1 MREHLR
7 ISTLRGKRV
16 KGDDDSAIK
25 EQYLLYNH
33 LPDFEDFSILTRNSN
48 NFKITLMESL
58 LIDRDHPLLNEK
70 KQSLSLEIF
79 LSYLTHLAVALSFL
93 SCVWYVLNK
102 ADCKFFIQHLVLNDD
117 YFISWNVGR
126 TKINLFTSNKL
137 HFLWRKYWFTDIHIS
152 KLED

>member
-16 KGDDDSAIK
+16 KGDDDSVIK

-79 LSYLTHLAVALSFL
+79 LS
-93 SCVWYVLNK
+93 
-102 ADCKFFIQHLVLNDD
+102 
-117 YFISWNVGR
+117 
-126 TKINLFTSNKL
+126 
-137 HFLWRKYWFTDIHIS
+137 
-152 KLED
+152 

>member
-58 LIDRDHPLLNEK
+58 LIDSDHPLLNEK

-79 LSYLTHLAVALSFL
+79 LS
-93 SCVWYVLNK
+93 
-102 ADCKFFIQHLVLNDD
+102 
-117 YFISWNVGR
+117 
-126 TKINLFTSNKL
+126 
-137 HFLWRKYWFTDIHIS
+137 
-152 KLED
+152 

>member
-7 ISTLRGKRV
+7 TSTLPGKRV
-16 KGDDDSAIK
+16 KEDDDSTIK

-79 LSYLTHLAVALSFL
+79 LS
-93 SCVWYVLNK
+93 
-102 ADCKFFIQHLVLNDD
+102 
-117 YFISWNVGR
+117 
-126 TKINLFTSNKL
+126 
-137 HFLWRKYWFTDIHIS
+137 
-152 KLED
+152 

>member
-7 ISTLRGKRV
+7 ISPLPGKRV

-33 LPDFEDFSILTRNSN
+33 LPDFEDFSILTRNNS
-48 NFKITLMESL
+48 NFKITLMKSL

-79 LSYLTHLAVALSFL
+79 LS
-93 SCVWYVLNK
+93 
-102 ADCKFFIQHLVLNDD
+102 
-117 YFISWNVGR
+117 
-126 TKINLFTSNKL
+126 
-137 HFLWRKYWFTDIHIS
+137 
-152 KLED
+152 

>member
-79 LSYLTHLAVALSFL
+79 LS
-93 SCVWYVLNK
+93 
-102 ADCKFFIQHLVLNDD
+102 
-117 YFISWNVGR
+117 
-126 TKINLFTSNKL
+126 
-137 HFLWRKYWFTDIHIS
+137 
-152 KLED
+152 